1 MSWHMLGTQY
11 EHAGA
16 PDDGPCPSCEVVR
29 LRTEVAALEAARLKS
44 HREANEWCE
53 KTLAAG
59 RDLAALRRL
68 LKRYRSHRRRSAR
81 AKLEKRA
88 QWKELR
94 RDLAALREER
104 DRLRD
109 GARKGWDANMALSR
123 DLATARNSQKHD
135 WRAREYWRERATAA
149 EADNER
155 ARALLARARDQ
166 LELCKDIPIDAL
178 GNKSSVTRKVYEDAR
193 AFLDRRRAA
202 VGVPPFTPTADSSA
216 TSPVYAA
223 RDEARRCTC
232 VPHSGD
238 CELRHDEA
246 PRRVC
251 ALEKQFG
258 KCRGCPECSTWH
270 DGAPHVCDPTTGCP
284 ATGCGRDEAGVLP

>member
-29 LRTEVAALEAARLKS
+29 LRTE
-44 HREANEWCE
+44 
-53 KTLAAG
+53 
-59 RDLAALRRL
+59 
-68 LKRYRSHRRRSAR
+68 
-81 AKLEKRA
+81 
-88 QWKELR
+88 
-94 RDLAALREER
+94 LAALREER

-166 LELCKDIPIDAL
+166 L
-178 GNKSSVTRKVYEDAR
+178 
-193 AFLDRRRAA
+193 
-202 VGVPPFTPTADSSA
+202 
-216 TSPVYAA
+216 
-223 RDEARRCTC
+223 
-232 VPHSGD
+232 
-238 CELRHDEA
+238 
-246 PRRVC
+246 
-251 ALEKQFG
+251 
-258 KCRGCPECSTWH
+258 
-270 DGAPHVCDPTTGCP
+270 
-284 ATGCGRDEAGVLP
+284 